1 MPHGA
6 DDPRQ
11 VLMILN
17 SLGFVGITAEQ
28 LKSFM
33 KDLKLHRKIK
43 ESQREQ
49 WREETTNKI
58 VLKQRQALSELINP
72 NSNDNSRRDTK
83 ADDSAVVKIKI
94 KCVAESDTNDEIENN
109 IKCPRVYQKK
119 NLSSPSRRQEKKEK
133 EISLPVSNKKEQIVD
148 HGKHSE
154 TIKKSE
160 ITKVIPK
167 RTVSAPELS
176 ENISRS
182 RSRSK
187 SATSDATTRRN
198 QSRSSTRSQAKSF
211 IRPWQLHPEIHRL
224 PQNVKSDPVLLY
236 QQYQKG
242 WKQKLLPG
250 ENRHAEIRWA
260 VREKMLGTNPTPRP
274 ILKKSSSSLSV
285 KKSGRF

>member
-1 MPHGA
+1 MPYGA

-11 VLMILN
+11 VLTILN

-49 WREETTNKI
+49 WREETKNKI
-58 VLKQRQALSELINP
+58 VLKQRQALAELVNP
-72 NSNDNSRRDTK
+72 NSNDNSRHDTN
-83 ADDSAVVKIKI
+83 ADDSSVVKIKI

-109 IKCPRVYQKK
+109 EKCPRVYRKK
-119 NLSSPSRRQEKKEK
+119 KLSSPLKKQEKKE
-133 EISLPVSNKKEQIVD
+133 IDLPVCNKKERIVD
-148 HGKHSE
+148 HEKNSE
-154 TIKKSE
+154 IVKKSE
-160 ITKVIPK
+160 IAKIIPK

-187 SATSDATTRRN
+187 SVTSDATTRRN
-198 QSRSSTRSQAKSF
+198 QSRSSTRSQSKSF

-224 PQNVKSDPVLLY
+224 PHNVRSDPVLLY

-260 VREKMLGTNPTPRP
+260 VREKMLGTNPTPRA
-274 ILKKSSSSLSV
+274 IVSKYDGLWTQ
-285 KKSGRF
+285 